1 MTTKRIGVL
10 TGGGDCPGLNPV
22 LVGVVRKSIGLDYEV
37 VGILKGW
44 LGMIENVTTPL
55 TRDKVSGI
63 LPRGGTILRTSR
75 TNPYKDPEHI
85 KKVKANFKAMGLD
98 ALIAVGG
105 DDTLSVAYRLYEE
118 EGLPTIGVPKTID
131 NDLSGTDR
139 TFGFDTAI
147 NIATEAID
155 RLHTTAESHNRVL
168 VIELMGRHAG
178 WITLYAGLAGGADVI
193 LIPEVEV
200 SIEEVCRIIS
210 ERHGRG
216 RDFSIVAVSEGAN
229 LGEGTVLQ
237 TDKVD
242 DFGHVRLGGIGE
254 RLSKEIE
261 QRTGFETRF
270 VVLGHLQR
278 GGTPSAYDRYLGLR
292 FGMTAV
298 ELVEQGKFGTMV
310 SLRGNDFVPT
320 PLKDAVS
327 LTSTVDPKLYE
338 RMKVFFG

>member
-1 MTTKRIGVL
+1 MTRKRIGVL

-22 LVGVVRKSIGLDYEV
+22 LVGIVRKSIALDYEV

-44 LGMIENVTTPL
+44 LGMIENATVPL

-75 TNPYKDPEHI
+75 TNPYKDPDHVE
-85 KKVKANFKAMGLD
+85 KVKSNFQVLGLD

-105 DDTLSVAYRLYEE
+105 DDTLGVAHRLYEN

-131 NDLSGTDR
+131 NDLCGTDR

-155 RLHTTAESHNRVL
+155 RLHSTAESHDRAL

-193 LIPEVEV
+193 LIPEVQMT
-200 SIEEVCRIIS
+200 IEEVCRIIT
-210 ERHGRG
+210 ERHARG
-216 RDFSIVAVSEGAN
+216 RDFSIVAVSEGAD
-229 LGEGTVLQ
+229 LGGGVVLQ
-237 TDKVD
+237 EQKLDE
-242 DFGHVRLGGIGE
+242 FGHVRLGGIGD
-254 RLSKEIE
+254 RVAKEIE
-261 QRTGFETRF
+261 RLTGFETRC

-278 GGTPSAYDRYLGLR
+278 GGSPSAYDRYLGLR

-298 ELVEQGKFGTMV
+298 ELIEQDKFGMMV
-310 SLRGNDFVPT
+310 SLRGNDFVSI
-320 PLKDAVS
+320 PLKEAVAK
-327 LTSTVDPKLYE
+327 TRTVDPKLYDAL
-338 RMKVFFG
+338 RVFFG

>member
-1 MTTKRIGVL
+1 MATKRIGVL

-22 LVGVVRKSIGLDYEV
+22 LVGIVRQSIALDYEV

-44 LGMIENVTTPL
+44 QGLIENVTKLL
-55 TRDKVSGI
+55 TRDSVSGI

-75 TNPYKDPEHI
+75 TNPYKDPEHV
-85 KKVKANFKAMGLD
+85 KKVRANFKALGLD

-105 DDTLSVAYRLYEE
+105 DDTLGVAYKLYEE
-118 EGLPTIGVPKTID
+118 EGLPMVGVPKTID
-131 NDLSGTDR
+131 NDLGGTDR

-155 RLHTTAESHNRVL
+155 RLHTTAESHDRVL

-193 LIPEVEV
+193 LIPEVEM
-200 SIEEVCRIIS
+200 SLDEVCRIIS
-210 ERHGRG
+210 ERHSHG

-229 LGEGTVLQ
+229 LGEGVVLQ
-237 TDKVD
+237 TDKLD
-242 DFGHVRLGGIGE
+242 QFGHVRLGGVGDWLA
-254 RLSKEIE
+254 RQIE
-261 QRTGFETRF
+261 ERTGFETRC

-298 ELVEQGKFGTMV
+298 ELIEKGTFGMMV
-310 SLRGNDFVPT
+310 SLRGNDFVSI
-320 PLKDAVS
+320 PLKDAVAGPR
-327 LTSTVDPKLYE
+327 TVDPKLYE
-338 RMKVFFG
+338 QMKVFFG

>member
-1 MTTKRIGVL
+1 MAGKRVGVL

-22 LVGVVRKSIGLDYEV
+22 LVGIVRKSIALDYEV

-44 LGMIENVTTPL
+44 LGMIENVTMPL

-75 TNPYKDPEHI
+75 TNPYKDPAHVE
-85 KKVKANFKAMGLD
+85 KLKSNFWAMGLD

-105 DDTLSVAYRLYEE
+105 DDTLGVAQKLHEN

-131 NDLSGTDR
+131 NDLCGTDR

-168 VIELMGRHAG
+168 IIELMGRHAG

-193 LIPEVEV
+193 LIPEVKMGLD
-200 SIEEVCRIIS
+200 EVCRIIT
-210 ERHGRG
+210 ERHARG
-216 RDFSIVAVSEGAN
+216 RDFSIVAVSEGAD
-229 LGEGTVLQ
+229 LGKGVVLQ
-237 TDKVD
+237 EKRLDE
-242 DFGHVRLGGIGE
+242 FGHVRLGGIAE
-254 RLSKEIE
+254 RLANEIE
-261 QRTGFETRF
+261 KRTGFQTRF

-278 GGTPSAYDRYLGLR
+278 GGSPSAYDRYLGLR

-298 ELVEQGKFGTMV
+298 ELVEQGQFGTMV
-310 SLRGNDFVPT
+310 SLRGNDFVSV
-320 PLKDAVS
+320 PLKDAVAK
-327 LTSTVDPKLYE
+327 TRTVDPSLYDAL
-338 RMKVFFG
+338 RVFFG

>member
-1 MTTKRIGVL
+1 MAEKRIGVL

-22 LVGVVRKSIGLDYEV
+22 LVGIVRQALALDYEV
-37 VGILKGW
+37 IGILKGW
-44 LGMIENVTTPL
+44 LGMIEKVTMPL

-75 TNPYKDPEHI
+75 TNPYKEPKLVE
-85 KKVKANFKAMGLD
+85 KVKENFRALGLD

-105 DDTLSVAYRLYEE
+105 DDTLGVAHKLYEN

-155 RLHTTAESHNRVL
+155 RLHTTAESHDRVL
-168 VIELMGRHAG
+168 VIELMGRDAG

-193 LIPEVEV
+193 LIPEVTVSLDEV
-200 SIEEVCRIIS
+200 YRIIH
-210 ERHGRG
+210 ERHARG
-216 RDFSIVAVSEGAN
+216 RDFSIVAVAEGAD
-229 LGEGTVLQ
+229 LGEGMVLQ
-237 TDKVD
+237 EGEVD
-242 DFGHVRLGGIGE
+242 AFGHVRLGGIGE
-254 RLSKEIE
+254 RLAKEIE
-261 QRTGFETRF
+261 SRTGFETRF

-278 GGTPSAYDRYLGLR
+278 GGSPTAYDRYLGLR

-298 ELVEQGKFGTMV
+298 ELVEQGNFGTMV
-310 SLRGNDFVPT
+310 SLRGNDFVAI

-327 LTSTVDPKLYE
+327 KARTVDPALYE
-338 RMKVFFG
+338 AMKVFFG

>member
-1 MTTKRIGVL
+1 MAEKRIGVL

-22 LVGVVRKSIGLDYEV
+22 LVGIVRQALALDYEV

-44 LGMIENVTTPL
+44 LGMIEKVTMPL

-75 TNPYKDPEHI
+75 TNPYKEPKLVE
-85 KKVKANFKAMGLD
+85 KVKENFRALGLD

-105 DDTLSVAYRLYEE
+105 DDTLGVAHKLYEN

-155 RLHTTAESHNRVL
+155 RLHTTAESHDRVL
-168 VIELMGRHAG
+168 VIELMGRDAG

-193 LIPEVEV
+193 LIPEVTVSLDEV
-200 SIEEVCRIIS
+200 YRIIH
-210 ERHGRG
+210 ERHARG
-216 RDFSIVAVSEGAN
+216 RDFSIVAVAEGAD
-229 LGEGTVLQ
+229 LGKGMVLQ
-237 TDKVD
+237 EGEVD
-242 DFGHVRLGGIGE
+242 AFGHVRLGGIGE
-254 RLSKEIE
+254 RLAKEIE
-261 QRTGFETRF
+261 SRTGFETRF

-278 GGTPSAYDRYLGLR
+278 GGSPTAYDRYLGLR

-298 ELVEQGKFGTMV
+298 ELVEQGNFGTMV
-310 SLRGNDFVPT
+310 SLRGNDFVAI

-327 LTSTVDPKLYE
+327 KARTVDPALYE
-338 RMKVFFG
+338 AMKVFFG

>member
-1 MTTKRIGVL
+1 MAEKRIGVL

-22 LVGVVRKSIGLDYEV
+22 LVGVVRKSLALDYEV

-75 TNPYKDPEHI
+75 TNPYNNPEHVQKI
-85 KKVKANFKAMGLD
+85 KENFKAMGLD

-105 DDTLSVAYRLYEE
+105 DDTLGVTHRLYKD
-118 EGLPTIGVPKTID
+118 EGLPTVGVPKTID

-147 NIATEAID
+147 NIAADAID

-193 LIPEVEV
+193 LIPEVQMRV
-200 SIEEVCRIIS
+200 EEVCRIIT
-210 ERHGRG
+210 ERHARG
-216 RDFSIVAVSEGAN
+216 RDFSIVAVSEGAD
-229 LGEGTVLQ
+229 LGKGVVVQEKKR
-237 TDKVD
+237 DA
-242 DFGHVRLGGIGE
+242 FGNVRLGGVGE
-254 RLSKEIE
+254 WLSQEIE
-261 QRTGFETRF
+261 KRTGFETRF

-298 ELVEQGKFGTMV
+298 ELIKQGNFGTMV
-310 SLRGNDFVPT
+310 SLRGNEFVAI
-320 PLKDAVS
+320 PLEEAVS
-327 LTSTVDPKLYE
+327 RPRTVDPKLYE
-338 RMKVFFG
+338 ALKVFFG

>member
-1 MTTKRIGVL
+1 MATKRIGVL

-22 LVGVVRKSIGLDYEV
+22 LVGIVRKALSLDYEV
-37 VGILKGW
+37 IGILKGW
-44 LGMIENVTTPL
+44 QGMIENVTMPL

-75 TNPYKDPEHI
+75 TNPYKKRESVE
-85 KKVKANFKAMGLD
+85 KLKANFKALALD
-98 ALIAVGG
+98 ALVAIGG
-105 DDTLSVAYRLYEE
+105 DDTLGVAQRLYEQ
-118 EGLPTIGVPKTID
+118 EGLPTVGVPKTID

-155 RLHTTAESHNRVL
+155 RLHSTAESHDRVL

-193 LIPEVEV
+193 LIPEVPV
-200 SIEEVCRIIS
+200 GIEDVCQIIRD
-210 ERHGRG
+210 RHRYG
-216 RDFSIVAVSEGAN
+216 RDFSIVAVSEGAD
-229 LGEGTVLQ
+229 LGEGMVLQ
-237 TDKVD
+237 EQKLDE
-242 DFGHVRLGGIGE
+242 FGHVRLGGIGE
-254 RLSKEIE
+254 RLSNEIE
-261 QRTGFETRF
+261 KRTGFETRF

-278 GGTPSAYDRYLGLR
+278 GGTPTAYDRYLGLR

-298 ELVEQGKFGTMV
+298 ELIETGQFGTMV
-310 SLRGNDFVPT
+310 SLRGNDFVAV

-327 LTSTVDPKLYE
+327 KTRTVDPALYDKM
-338 RMKVFFG
+338 RIFFG

>member
-1 MTTKRIGVL
+1 MAGKRIGVL

-22 LVGVVRKSIGLDYEV
+22 LVGVVRKSIALDYDV
-37 VGILKGW
+37 VGVLKGW
-44 LGMIENVTTPL
+44 LGMIENATMPL

-75 TNPYKDPEHI
+75 TNPYRDPAHVE
-85 KKVKANFKAMGLD
+85 KVKSNFRAMGLD

-105 DDTLSVAYRLYEE
+105 DDTLGVAQKLHEQ

-131 NDLSGTDR
+131 NDLWGTDR

-155 RLHTTAESHNRVL
+155 RLHTTAESHDRAL

-193 LIPEVEV
+193 LIPEVQMN
-200 SIEEVCRIIS
+200 IEEVCRIIT
-210 ERHGRG
+210 ERHAHG
-216 RDFSIVAVSEGAN
+216 RDFSIVAVSEGAD
-229 LGEGTVLQ
+229 LGEGMVLQ
-237 TDKVD
+237 EQKLDQ
-242 DFGHVRLGGIGE
+242 FGHVRLGGIAE
-254 RLSKEIE
+254 RLAKEIE
-261 QRTGFETRF
+261 KRTGFETRF

-278 GGTPSAYDRYLGLR
+278 GGSPSAYDRYLGLR

-298 ELVEQGKFGTMV
+298 ELIEQGKFGMMV
-310 SLRGNDFVPT
+310 SLRGNDFVSV
-320 PLKDAVS
+320 PLKEAVAKNR
-327 LTSTVDPKLYE
+327 TVDPGLYDAL
-338 RMKVFFG
+338 RVFFG

>member
-1 MTTKRIGVL
+1 MAEKRIGVL

-22 LVGVVRKSIGLDYEV
+22 LVGIVRQALALDYEV
-37 VGILKGW
+37 IGILKGW
-44 LGMIENVTTPL
+44 LGIIEGVTTPL

-75 TNPYKDPEHI
+75 TNPYKEPKLVE
-85 KKVKANFKAMGLD
+85 KVKENFRALGLD

-105 DDTLSVAYRLYEE
+105 DDTLGVAHKLYEN

-155 RLHTTAESHNRVL
+155 RLHTTAESHDRVL
-168 VIELMGRHAG
+168 VIELMGRDAG

-193 LIPEVEV
+193 LIPEVTVSLDEV
-200 SIEEVCRIIS
+200 YRIIH
-210 ERHGRG
+210 ERHARG
-216 RDFSIVAVSEGAN
+216 RDFSIVAVAEGAD
-229 LGEGTVLQ
+229 LGEGMVLQ
-237 TDKVD
+237 EGEVD
-242 DFGHVRLGGIGE
+242 AFGHVRLGGIGE
-254 RLSKEIE
+254 RLAKEIE
-261 QRTGFETRF
+261 SRTGFETRF

-278 GGTPSAYDRYLGLR
+278 GGSPTAYDRYLGLR

-298 ELVEQGKFGTMV
+298 ELVEQGNFGTMV
-310 SLRGNDFVPT
+310 SLRGNDFVAI

-327 LTSTVDPKLYE
+327 KARTVDPALYE
-338 RMKVFFG
+338 AMKVFFG

>member
-1 MTTKRIGVL
+1 MAEKRIGVL

-22 LVGVVRKSIGLDYEV
+22 LVGVVRKSLALDYEV
-37 VGILKGW
+37 TGILKGW

-55 TRDKVSGI
+55 TRNKVSGI

-75 TNPYKDPEHI
+75 TNPYNDPKHVQKI
-85 KKVKANFKAMGLD
+85 KANFRVLGLD

-105 DDTLSVAYRLYEE
+105 DDTLGVAHRLYKE
-118 EGLPTIGVPKTID
+118 EGLATVGVPKTID

-147 NIATEAID
+147 NIAADAID

-193 LIPEVEV
+193 LIPEVQMRV
-200 SIEEVCRIIS
+200 EEVCRIIT
-210 ERHGRG
+210 ERHARG
-216 RDFSIVAVSEGAN
+216 RDFSIVAVSEGAD
-229 LGEGTVLQ
+229 LGEGMVLQ
-237 TDKVD
+237 EKKRDA
-242 DFGHVRLGGIGE
+242 FGHVRLGGIGE
-254 RLSKEIE
+254 HLAQEIE
-261 QRTGFETRF
+261 RRTGFETRF

-298 ELVEQGKFGTMV
+298 ELVEQGNFGTMV
-310 SLRGNDFVPT
+310 SLRGNEFVPI
-320 PLKDAVS
+320 PLEEAVS
-327 LTSTVDPKLYE
+327 RPRTVDPKLYE
-338 RMKVFFG
+338 AMKVFFG

>member
-1 MTTKRIGVL
+1 MAGKRVGVL

-22 LVGVVRKSIGLDYEV
+22 LVGIVRKSIALDYEV

-44 LGMIENVTTPL
+44 LGMIENATMPL

-75 TNPYKDPEHI
+75 TNPYREPAHVE
-85 KKVKANFKAMGLD
+85 KVKSNFRALGLD

-105 DDTLSVAYRLYEE
+105 DDTLGVAQKLHEN

-131 NDLSGTDR
+131 NDLCGTDR

-147 NIATEAID
+147 NIATDAID

-168 VIELMGRHAG
+168 IIELMGRHAG

-193 LIPEVEV
+193 LIPEVKM
-200 SIEEVCRIIS
+200 SLDEVCRIIIA
-210 ERHGRG
+210 RHARG
-216 RDFSIVAVSEGAN
+216 RDFSIVAVSEGAD
-229 LGEGTVLQ
+229 LGEGVVLQ
-237 TDKVD
+237 EKRLDE
-242 DFGHVRLGGIGE
+242 FGHVRLGGIGE
-254 RLSKEIE
+254 RLANEIE
-261 QRTGFETRF
+261 RRTSFQTRF

-278 GGTPSAYDRYLGLR
+278 GGSPSAYDRYLGLR

-298 ELVEQGKFGTMV
+298 ELIEQGKFGTMV
-310 SLRGNDFVPT
+310 SLSGNDFVSV
-320 PLKDAVS
+320 PLKDA
-327 LTSTVDPKLYE
+327 LAKTRTVDPSLYDAL
-338 RMKVFFG
+338 RVFFG